1 MTTAYRLF
9 IGFALAAMLPSA
21 AAAQD
26 VTYDY
31 NAARDLTTLKTY
43 SFRSAATSEKATE
56 QTGAY
61 DSPFVT
67 ERTQAAIAAE
77 LNSRGLIRD
86 DENPSV
92 YVTTRRTFTREYLS
106 YPFGS
111 PYGWSYGYYG
121 PYMYSGWAWGGYSG
135 WGGWYTEEKIKGTL
149 TIELADAAT
158 GELLWR
164 GLGERTVHPT
174 SKPERH
180 AKRINKEVAK
190 IFRNFPVGAPRD
202 DDDDE

>member
-1 MTTAYRLF
+1 MTIAHPL
-9 IGFALAAMLPSA
+9 IVGFALAAMLPAA

-26 VTYDY
+26 VTHDY
-31 NAARDLTTLKTY
+31 NPVRDFATLKTY
-43 SFRSAATSEKATE
+43 SFRPAATSENATE
-56 QTGAY
+56 QTSGY
-61 DSPFVT
+61 DSLFVT
-67 ERTQAAIAAE
+67 ERTHAAIAAE
-77 LNSRGLIRD
+77 LDSRGLTRD

-92 YVTTRRTFTREYLS
+92 YVTTRRTLRREYLS
-106 YPFGS
+106 YP
-111 PYGWSYGYYG
+111 YGYPSGAGYGYYG

-135 WGGWYTEEKIKGTL
+135 WGGWYTDEKITGTL
-149 TIELADAAT
+149 AIEIAHAAT

-174 SKPERH
+174 SKPERR
-180 AKRINKEVAK
+180 AKQINKEVAK